1 MELRRLRDAF
11 HSGDLGEQLGEEAEF
26 VEEFEATA
34 GSAVGEELGE
44 LFADAFRGHDVD
56 FARVSEDG
64 GESCGFDGVA
74 ETRSEADGAQHAE
87 FVFGE
92 TARWVADGADD
103 SCGKI
108 SAAADEVED
117 FAGVMAH
124 EKAVD
129 GEIPAPHV
137 FFSRLAIDA
146 L

>member
-34 GSAVGEELGE
+34 GSALGEELGE
-44 LFADAFRGHDVD
+44 LFADAFRGNDVD
-56 FARVSEDG
+56 FARVSADG

-92 TARWVADGADD
+92 TAGLGGRGP
-103 SCGKI
+103 G
-108 SAAADEVED
+108 
-117 FAGVMAH
+117 G
-124 EKAVD
+124 
-129 GEIPAPHV
+129 
-137 FFSRLAIDA
+137 FF
-146 L
+146 